1 MLKTSTHRI
10 NAANLIKP
18 FAATMKPTVP
28 PVSLTHRMLEVFAA
42 VILHGGIGAAA
53 RALAISQPS
62 VSRLIADMEK
72 ATGLA
77 LFVKRGR
84 SVAATT
90 QAIALYGQI
99 ERSFIGVRDIAQFAE
114 QMRQEQQGRLVV
126 GCLPA
131 LGYSVMPA
139 AIADLRASMPKT
151 TVYLQ
156 IEPSLSVAQMVATMQ
171 VDIGF
176 VASGLQHSSAVQ
188 KIGSLSGL
196 CRCIL
201 PSGHGLAAGDTIRPA
216 QLTGQPFVALPLHS
230 RIRQGLEA
238 IMSGASQQLS
248 VVAETRQTPSAS
260 DLVLRGVGI
269 AVVDPFVALEHER
282 RGGRSARFEPAMEYG
297 VDIVAH
303 SDSRLGLAAR
313 TMMAFIAQRTRHL
326 AGDSAASPN

>member
-1 MLKTSTHRI
+1 MLEISTHRI
-10 NAANLIKP
+10 NAANLMK
-18 FAATMKPTVP
+18 ASTETMKSADFR
-28 PVSLTHRMLEVFAA
+28 VSLTHRMLEVFAA
-42 VILHGGIGAAA
+42 VILHGGVGAAA

-62 VSRLIADMEK
+62 VSRLIAEMEK

-84 SVAATT
+84 SVAATS

-156 IEPSLSVAQMVATMQ
+156 IEPSLSIAQMVATMQ
-171 VDIGF
+171 IDIGF

-188 KIGSLSGL
+188 KIGSISGL

-201 PSGHGLAAGDTIRPA
+201 PSGHGLATGNTIRSA
-216 QLTGQPFVALPLHS
+216 QLAGQPFVALPLHS
-230 RIRQGLEA
+230 RIRQGLET

-248 VVAETRQTPSAS
+248 IVAETRQTPSAS

-282 RGGRSARFEPAMEYG
+282 RGGQSAHFEPVMEYG

-303 SDSRLGLAAR
+303 ADSRLVLAAL
-313 TMMAFIAQRTRHL
+313 TMMAFITQQTKNPRW
-326 AGDSAASPN
+326 